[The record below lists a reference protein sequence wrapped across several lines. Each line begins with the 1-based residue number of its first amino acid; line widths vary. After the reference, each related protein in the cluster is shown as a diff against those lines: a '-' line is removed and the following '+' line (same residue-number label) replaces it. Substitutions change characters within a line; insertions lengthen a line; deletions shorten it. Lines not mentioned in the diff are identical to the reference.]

1 MARVGHSEANRYR
14 CRETR
19 CTIVSVTRSLWQYT
33 PATTIRLVIIPIGD
47 AYHSAHDLLRLLHI
61 SILPKYSSPV
71 QYTFKVQVPWFLLK
85 MIVPRSQGHNIF
97 REDII
102 YSVALWSLC
111 ANVEEGQELWL
122 PKIANC
128 SRCRCFTFTNFAK
141 LHGRR
146 LRLRHRHT
154 LTSPSSTNKQTQT
167 YIDTLTSPS
176 CKETNTAKR

>member
-1 MARVGHSEANRYR
+1 MVLATEGPRVGHSEANRYR

-33 PATTIRLVIIPIGD
+33 PATTIRLVIMPFGD
-47 AYHSAHDLLRLLHI
+47 AYYSAHDLPRLLCLQPDTE
-61 SILPKYSSPV
+61 STS
-71 QYTFKVQVPWFLLK
+71 KVRVPWFLLK

-154 LTSPSSTNKQTQT
+154 LTSPGSTNKQTQT